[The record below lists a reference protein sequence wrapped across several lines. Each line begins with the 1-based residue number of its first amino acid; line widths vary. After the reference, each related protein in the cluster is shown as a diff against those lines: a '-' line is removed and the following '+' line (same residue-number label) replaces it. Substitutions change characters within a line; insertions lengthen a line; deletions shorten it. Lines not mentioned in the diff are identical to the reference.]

1 MSTTDN
7 GISESILNTSSQ
19 SCKNPIVDE
28 SLLVKTSGTIND
40 TATKSGSENS
50 FSAALFKV
58 LTSSYSW
65 GSIQK
70 STSPRIRGSINE
82 VETPILIDSGA
93 EVNVLDGHIAKTA
106 NICIVATNETARAA
120 NSLPLKIQGQTKT
133 EVIVKC
139 PTEEGHKMLN
149 LGIMLVVNQLGASC
163 LIGQPGIEM
172 NNMISLPQKKL

>member
-58 LTSSYSW
+58 LTSSYNWSQ
-65 GSIQK
+65 SRSQ
-70 STSPRIRGSINE
+70 
-82 VETPILIDSGA
+82 
-93 EVNVLDGHIAKTA
+93 
-106 NICIVATNETARAA
+106 
-120 NSLPLKIQGQTKT
+120 LPP
-133 EVIVKC
+133 E
-139 PTEEGHKMLN
+139 
-149 LGIMLVVNQLGASC
+149 LGDLLMKWKPLS
-163 LIGQPGIEM
+163 
-172 NNMISLPQKKL
+172 